1 MQSIKDIIYDCCSSQ
16 FPYHWEYDA
25 QSYRDATTKE
35 EICKETRRVPL
46 VANSEEI
53 KDFEAHCMK
62 ARSNNL
68 FLCPEKIRKGKR
80 NKLIEF
86 LNKKMSKHACCKRKK
101 KTRNRRST
109 GWRRSRRRRVR
120 KP

>member
-1 MQSIKDIIYDCCSSQ
+1 
-16 FPYHWEYDA
+16 
-25 QSYRDATTKE
+25 
-35 EICKETRRVPL
+35 
-46 VANSEEI
+46 
-53 KDFEAHCMK
+53 MK